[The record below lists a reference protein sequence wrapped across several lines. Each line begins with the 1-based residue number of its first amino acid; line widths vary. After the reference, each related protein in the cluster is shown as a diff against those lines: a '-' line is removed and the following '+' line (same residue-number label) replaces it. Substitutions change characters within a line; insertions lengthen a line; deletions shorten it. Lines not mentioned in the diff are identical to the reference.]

1 MKIWMASLMFIL
13 STTAMADWKAVS
25 GNEENLYWLLEKDTA
40 KLLITRPDGLNA
52 ATTQECFNSL
62 GQSGSNRYDIVKGA
76 GRSNSVLVIDTIGAR
91 YVPCKLQEG
100 IDCFCG
106 LTTTFHQGGKM
117 APSAPMNL
125 R

>member
-1 MKIWMASLMFIL
+1 MKKWIASFMLIL

-25 GNEENLYWLLEKDTA
+25 GNEENLYWLLEKDTG

-62 GQSGSNRYDIVKGA
+62 GQSGSNRYDIVKGT
-76 GRSNSVLVIDTIGAR
+76 GSSSSVLLIDTIGAK
-91 YVPCKLQEG
+91 YVPCKLQG
-100 IDCFCG
+100 RIDCLCG
-106 LTTTFHQGGKM
+106 LTTTFHQGGLM